1 MGYILSAVVLIIITL
16 CIAIFFH
23 ISLFSP
29 FVISALAWLLSF
41 FPALFFYEDFYP
53 LTGNVFFLWLMWF
66 TVTSIVFF
74 FFYFYGKKNTWQETE
89 ARKLSLDYSVA
100 ILILI
105 AWLGYKMWVIGNTGP
120 GHFFFNLRLSMIP
133 AEGVSSIGLLGRF
146 YPLVF
151 ALFLFEHVYEREEN
165 RRLRFLLWCWMLLY
179 AVAAMGKLSLLTP
192 IVSWA
197 IIKGVKG
204 KLKIK
209 KFIILVPVVFVLMMA
224 IHFIRAAAGT
234 SSSIR
239 DVLAIYTYSP
249 LVALGYIN
257 VDNSFPIGA
266 NVLRFLY
273 AVGYRL
279 GITQVNPMNIVT
291 SSYIEVPKLTNV
303 FTVIYPFYFDFGLL
317 GVLSGALFYGL
328 FFSFLYLFSIKGR
341 RMALTLYS
349 GYSIALFLQFFGE
362 IFIMY
367 FSLNLQIFIWVV
379 LIYLVSRR
387 VNYVC

>member
-1 MGYILSAVVLIIITL
+1 MGYILSAVVLIIIAL
-16 CIAIFFH
+16 CIAILFH

-53 LTGNVFFLWLMWF
+53 LTGNVFFLWLIWF

-74 FFYFYGKKNTWQETE
+74 FFYFYEKKNTWQETE
-89 ARKLSLDYSVA
+89 VRKLPLDYSVA

-105 AWLGYKMWVIGNTGP
+105 AWLGYKTWVIGNTGP
-120 GHFFFNLRLSMIP
+120 GHFFFNLRLSAIN
-133 AEGVSSIGLLGRF
+133 ADDISSIGLLERF

-179 AVAAMGKLSLLTP
+179 AVAIMGKLSLLTP
-192 IVSWA
+192 FVSWA
-197 IIKGVKG
+197 IIKDVKG

-209 KFIILVPVVFVLMMA
+209 KFIILVPVVFVLIMA
-224 IHFIRAAAGT
+224 MHFIRRAGT
-234 SSSIR
+234 FSIR

-249 LVALGYIN
+249 LVALDYIN
-257 VDNSFPIGA
+257 VDNSLPIGA
-266 NVLRFLY
+266 YVLRFLY

-279 GITQVNPMNIVT
+279 GITLVQPINVI
-291 SSYIEVPKLTNV
+291 SSFIEVPKPTNT

-317 GVLSGALFYGL
+317 GVILGALFYGL

-362 IFIMY
+362 FFIFF

>member
-1 MGYILSAVVLIIITL
+1 MGYILSAVVLIIVTL

-29 FVISALAWLLSF
+29 FVITALSWLLSF

-53 LTGNVFFLWLMWF
+53 LTGNVFFLWLIWF
-66 TVTSIVFF
+66 IVTSIVFF

-89 ARKLSLDYSVA
+89 VRKLPLDYSVA

-105 AWLGYKMWVIGNTGP
+105 AWLGYKIWVIGNTGP
-120 GHFFFNLRLSMIP
+120 GHFFFNLRLLATN
-133 AEGVSSIGLLGRF
+133 AEGVSYIGLLGRF
-146 YPLVF
+146 HPLVF

-179 AVAAMGKLSLLTP
+179 AVAFMGKSLFLTP
-192 IVSWA
+192 FASWA

-204 KLKIK
+204 RLKIK
-209 KFIILVPVVFVLMMA
+209 KYIILMPVVFVLMMA
-224 IHFIRAAAGT
+224 MHFIRGAAGT
-234 SSSIR
+234 FSIR

-249 LVALGYIN
+249 LVGLGYIN
-257 VDNSFPIGA
+257 VDNSLPIGA
-266 NVLRFLY
+266 YVFRFLY

-279 GITQVNPMNIVT
+279 GITQVQPLNIVL
-291 SSYIEVPKLTNV
+291 SSIEVPKPTNV

-317 GVLSGALFYGL
+317 GVLLGALFYGL

-349 GYSIALFLQFFGE
+349 GYFMSLFLQSSGE
-362 IFIMY
+362 TFIMN
-367 FSLNLQIFIWVV
+367 FSFNLQIFIWVI

>member
-1 MGYILSAVVLIIITL
+1 MGYILSAVVLIIIIL

-29 FVISALAWLLSF
+29 FVITALSWLLSF
-41 FPALFFYEDFYP
+41 FPALFFYEEFYP
-53 LTGNVFFLWLMWF
+53 LTGNVFFLWLIWF

-74 FFYFYGKKNTWQETE
+74 FFYFYEKKNTWQETE
-89 ARKLSLDYSVA
+89 VCKLPLDYSVA

-120 GHFFFNLRLSMIP
+120 AHFFLNLRLSAIN
-133 AEGVSSIGLLGRF
+133 AEGFSSIGLVGRF
-146 YPLVF
+146 YPLAF

-165 RRLRFLLWCWMLLY
+165 RRLRFLLWCLMLLY
-179 AVAAMGKLSLLTP
+179 AVATMAKLSLLTP
-192 IVSWA
+192 FVSWA
-197 IIKGVKG
+197 IIKGMKG

-209 KFIILVPVVFVLMMA
+209 KFIILVPVMFVLMMA
-224 IHFIRAAAGT
+224 IHFVRAGVDT
-234 SSSIR
+234 SSIR

-249 LVALGYIN
+249 LVGLGYIN
-257 VDNSFPIGA
+257 VDNSLPIGA
-266 NVLRFLY
+266 YVLRFLY

-279 GITQVNPMNIVT
+279 GITQVQPMNIALPF
-291 SSYIEVPKLTNV
+291 IEVPKPTNT

-317 GVLSGALFYGL
+317 GVLLGALFYGL

-349 GYSIALFLQFFGE
+349 GYSIYLFLQFFGE
-362 IFIMY
+362 GFIML
-367 FSLNLQIFIWVV
+367 FSFNLQIFIWVV

>member
-29 FVISALAWLLSF
+29 FVISALAWLMSF
-41 FPALFFYEDFYP
+41 FSALFFYEDFYP
-53 LTGNVFFLWLMWF
+53 LTGNVFFLWLIWF

-89 ARKLSLDYSVA
+89 VRKLPLDYSVA

-105 AWLGYKMWVIGNTGP
+105 AWLGYKIWVVGNTGP
-120 GHFFFNLRLSMIP
+120 GHFFFNLRLSTTNV
-133 AEGVSSIGLLGRF
+133 EGVPSIGLLERF

-165 RRLRFLLWCWMLLY
+165 RRLRFLLWCWVLLY
-179 AVAAMGKLSLLTP
+179 AVATMGKLSLLTP
-192 IVSWA
+192 LVSWA

-204 KLKIK
+204 NLKIK
-209 KFIILVPVVFVLMMA
+209 KYIILVPVVFVLMMA
-224 IHFIRAAAGT
+224 IHFVRQVADT
-234 SSSIR
+234 SSIR

-249 LVALGYIN
+249 LVGLGYIN
-257 VDNSFPIGA
+257 VDNSLPIGA
-266 NVLRFLY
+266 YVFRFLY

-279 GITQVNPMNIVT
+279 GITQVQPMNIVL
-291 SSYIEVPKLTNV
+291 SFIEVPKPTNV

-317 GVLSGALFYGL
+317 GVLLGALFYGL

-349 GYSIALFLQFFGE
+349 GYSISLFLQFFIE
-362 IFIMY
+362 MFIMT
-367 FSLNLQIFIWVV
+367 FSSNLQIFIWVV
-379 LIYLVSRR
+379 LIYLLSRR